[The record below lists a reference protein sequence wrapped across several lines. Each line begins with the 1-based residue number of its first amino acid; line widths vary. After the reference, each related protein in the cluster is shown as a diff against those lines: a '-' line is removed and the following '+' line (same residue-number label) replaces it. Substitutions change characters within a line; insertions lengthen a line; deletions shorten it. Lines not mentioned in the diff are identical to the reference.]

1 MNNLAAEYKRGLV
14 VWYLG
19 KEVQVSGSMKV
30 FCRRNGYDVVLMT
43 QTGTMLYHD
52 EGITLSQRVSSVSNV
67 AALYL

>member
-1 MNNLAAEYKRGLV
+1 MNNLAAEYERELV
-14 VWYLG
+14 VWYLT
-19 KEVQVSGSMKV
+19 KEVLVLGSMKV
-30 FCRRNGYDVVLMT
+30 FCRRNGYDVVLTT